1 MKKDF
6 IYGVIAGCI
15 AMLLL
20 VGAVMA
26 IPDEPNEP
34 SVPTGTTQQ
43 TEGSTG
49 ALTTA
54 PSVTTGPSIE
64 PTEVTTAPS
73 VTTGPSIEPTEV
85 TTAPTEPSAKPTE
98 AITQPT
104 EMPTQPTEAPTQPT
118 EAPTQPTEVPTQP
131 TEPPTQPTEPP
142 TQPTEQQATVLQI
155 VTWPEEISGGEAGTV
170 TIQGKP
176 NTAYSIEVYYKSGPS
191 SAKGLEEKV
200 SDAEGFV
207 TWTWKV
213 SKNTKPG
220 DFKIV
225 VTGGGE
231 TVEVPFSVVE

>member
-26 IPDEPNEP
+26 IPDEPQEP
-34 SVPTGTTQQ
+34 STPTGVSRQ

-54 PSVTTGPSIE
+54 PSVT
-64 PTEVTTAPS
+64 A
-73 VTTGPSIEPTEV
+73 GPSIEPTEV

-142 TQPTEQQATVLQI
+142 TQPAEQQDTVLQI
-155 VTWPEEISGGEAGTV
+155 ATWPEEISGGETGTV

-191 SAKGLEEKV
+191 SAKGLEEKI